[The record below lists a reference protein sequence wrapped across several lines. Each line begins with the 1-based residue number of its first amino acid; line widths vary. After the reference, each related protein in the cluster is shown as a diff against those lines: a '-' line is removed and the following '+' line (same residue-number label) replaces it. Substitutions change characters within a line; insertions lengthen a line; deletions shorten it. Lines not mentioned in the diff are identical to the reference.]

1 MTGSAE
7 RPKAQRTIGRFSVVT
22 DPILIRRFQDAT
34 LLGESDRTAYDVPLT
49 LPIAWLGMP
58 EIKTDLLAALGENA
72 IRHNRTLLHLEQNF
86 EYLAPLEIGRS

>member
-7 RPKAQRTIGRFSVVT
+7 RPKAQRTIGRFSVVS

-49 LPIAWLGMP
+49 LPIAWLGIP
-58 EIKTDLLAALGENA
+58 EIKTVNAGAKMHRLAGVKV
-72 IRHNRTLLHLEQNF
+72 RH
-86 EYLAPLEIGRS
+86 G

>member
-49 LPIAWLGMP
+49 LPIVSTP
-58 EIKTDLLAALGENA
+58 EQKC
-72 IRHNRTLLHLEQNF
+72 
-86 EYLAPLEIGRS
+86 IGWPE